1 MSRTAN
7 LLIKG
12 PTGGGYQASCAIN
25 CRGVASITLPQSWG
39 KSCLC
44 SRASCAIL
52 VRIPQVPVPACRFKS
67 GALGLKRS
75 SRNRVHSTD

>member
-44 SRASCAIL
+44 SRASCAIWF
-52 VRIPQVPVPACRFKS
+52 VSPKS
-67 GALGLKRS
+67 QFPRADSNPELL
-75 SRNRVHSTD
+75 D